1 MAKTTKALDEDC
13 LCAIALRHGFA
24 DCGPLR
30 ALAANAAF
38 ASKPPKKG
46 EEVALPK
53 TTSKQAKASTG
64 GTANLKIASGPG
76 LLRFVH
82 GSANLPYH
90 QDPAF
95 EQLEISNF
103 VTDKGGASQ
112 GAKFPTGFGFNADGH
127 ADPDTFKLEVTL
139 SGAPDPV
146 KVKLE
151 ALRPQYG
158 ADGKV
163 TGHVPFAG
171 AAAAKRQ
178 LEIECKRVGA
188 RRTVYR
194 SRYLRLVTDDVDQT
208 VAAAQALLVTDVADG
223 TGGADDKV
231 EILDQL
237 VRASLEMP
245 LCKASP
251 KCVLQKT
258 LPLAEERRRVRL
270 CVHVFRATPGGSA
283 VGGLTQT
290 QVRRRILK
298 WFRRAYAQA
307 ALGPRIVSPEVE
319 FIDPPSADMLVF
331 GQDTGLRTS
340 GLDATGKASTLSFR
354 LGKPPGGPPAPEPT
368 VTVNLVPGMT
378 PTMVAGLA
386 AAALPA
392 GFTARVVT
400 NARALT
406 AADPSCDLIV
416 SRTDGKRVMI
426 RNETTTDTTATV
438 LVARVNLSN
447 VDNSSSPNLIPTTP
461 DFRRILHSAPGTDDR
476 LDYFIIDRF
485 RNLDLRGRAFIPATD
500 LAESF
505 RPPQELRWA
514 VVMAFRSSDGPV
526 VDGSDNLPFTLPHE
540 AGHVLS
546 DAGHAQGTNA
556 RFEMMRSANDGGTS
570 VTNTVDASKR
580 ICDTASVKYEIP
592 DSALNFVQ
600 TSISAVQRF
609 LTRGAPAFEKW

>member
-1 MAKTTKALDEDC
+1 MAKTTKALEEDC
-13 LCAIALRHGFA
+13 LCAIAVRHGFA

-30 ALAANAAF
+30 ALPANSAF

-46 EEVALPK
+46 EEVALPE

-64 GTANLKIASGPG
+64 GTANLKIASGPA

-112 GAKFPTGFGFNADGH
+112 GAKFPTSFGFNADGH

-139 SGAPDPV
+139 SGAPDPL

-171 AAAAKRQ
+171 APASKRE
-178 LEIECKRVGA
+178 LEIECKRVGV

-194 SRYLRLVTDDVDQT
+194 SRYLRLVSDDVDQA
-208 VAAAQALLVTDVADG
+208 VAPAQALLVTDVADG

-237 VRASLEMP
+237 VRASLELP

-258 LPLAEERRRVRL
+258 LPLAEEKRRVRL

-283 VGGLTQT
+283 VGGLTKGQI
-290 QVRRRILK
+290 RRRILK

-307 ALGPRIVSPEVE
+307 ALGPRIVAPEVE
-319 FIDPPSADMLVF
+319 FIEPPSADMLVF
-331 GQDTGLRTS
+331 GQDTGARTS
-340 GLDATGKASTLSFR
+340 GLDSAGNPSTLTFK
-354 LGKPPGGPPAPEPT
+354 LGLPPGGAPAPEPT

-386 AAALPA
+386 AASLPA

-400 NARALT
+400 NARAFN
-406 AADPSCDLIV
+406 AADPSCDVIV

-426 RNETTTDTTATV
+426 RNEGTTDTAATV

-447 VDNSSSPNLIPTTP
+447 VDDSSSPNLIPTTP
-461 DFRRILHSAPGTDDR
+461 DFRRVLHSAPGSDDR

-485 RNLDLRGRAFIPATD
+485 QTFGLRGRAFVPATD
-500 LAESF
+500 LAGSF

-514 VVMAFRSSDGPV
+514 VVMALRSSSGAVMDG
-526 VDGSDNLPFTLPHE
+526 GDNLPFTFPHE
-540 AGHVLS
+540 SGHVLS
-546 DAGHAQGTNA
+546 DAFHAVAANSTT
-556 RFEMMRSANDGGTS
+556 EMMTGSGTS
-570 VTNTVDASKR
+570 AANSVTASKR
-580 ICDTASVKYEIP
+580 ICDNVHVKYQMFDPTKASPTFTEK
-592 DSALNFVQ
+592 
-600 TSISAVQRF
+600 SISAVSRF
-609 LTRGAPAFEKW
+609 RTRGAPVFEDW